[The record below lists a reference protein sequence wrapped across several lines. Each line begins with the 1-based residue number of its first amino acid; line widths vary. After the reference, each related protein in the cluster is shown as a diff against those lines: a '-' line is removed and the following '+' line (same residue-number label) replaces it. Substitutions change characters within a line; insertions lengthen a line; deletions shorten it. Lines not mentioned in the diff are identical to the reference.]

1 MPWRWY
7 ALSLALFALIGG
19 GIFLI
24 AWLLPLPGRWAE
36 FIGTMLTLLP
46 VLLDLLRRWYVAR
59 TTLEGA
65 RSPAAIWAEMRVRRA
80 LLGYEPLYGV
90 LVIAGV
96 GLIALGFASE
106 ILHG

>member
-1 MPWRWY
+1 MGRVDCLWCQSD
-7 ALSLALFALIGG
+7 ALA
-19 GIFLI
+19 
-24 AWLLPLPGRWAE
+24 
-36 FIGTMLTLLP
+36 
-46 VLLDLLRRWYVAR
+46 AR
-59 TTLEGA
+59 SSA